1 MRCFR
6 HIFSL
11 HVVFCSCVVLV
22 ALLTCPASAER
33 RVAFVVGNGAYRHAT
48 MLPNP
53 ATDAKAIAALL
64 RNVGFDVTEGIDL
77 DRAGMTARL
86 SEFAVKTQ
94 GADAALFFYAGHGIA
109 VNGKNYLIPV
119 DADLNSEF
127 DIKFGAAID
136 IDVTLDQTM
145 ADAKVKLVFLDACR
159 DNPFADKIRSAARTR
174 SVTVLSGLAEMKS
187 SEGTLIAFATGPGQ
201 KALDGKHGEHSPFTT
216 ALLKNLAEPGMEIRH
231 ALTKVRAQVSEET
244 NKQQLPWENTNLT
257 GFFYMNQEAA
267 APATAASLGTAGIAI
282 APSGAPP
289 SATNP
294 GVPGVSASSPTAS
307 NEIELEFWRSVRSSD
322 KAEEYS
328 AYLTRFPNGNFTSIA
343 RARLAALQAAP
354 APQTAPAAQATPVA
368 KGIVDTP
375 TINTA
380 LPTRETEDQ
389 LGLDPRQRS
398 DIQRRL
404 SALGYFEGKPD
415 GNFNDNTRR
424 AIERW
429 QTARRYPRSGYFNKL
444 QHDALL
450 DERLPVIRSVDRPA
464 PPVRRQQPQQAA
476 APAPAAQAAPPP
488 AANPAG
494 AAFMGGMIGGAIG
507 SAIRIR

>member
-6 HIFSL
+6 RVLSCLYVII
-11 HVVFCSCVVLV
+11 CSWVVLV
-22 ALLTCPASAER
+22 TLLAHPASAER
-33 RVAFVVGNGAYRHAT
+33 RVAFVVGNGAYRHT
-48 MLPNP
+48 TPLPNP
-53 ATDAKAIAALL
+53 AIDAKGMAALL
-64 RNVGFDVTEGIDL
+64 RNVGFDVIEGVDL

-94 GADAALFFYAGHGIA
+94 GADVALLFYAGHGIA
-109 VNGKNYLIPV
+109 VNGKNYLLPV

-136 IDVTLDQTM
+136 IDATLDQTM

-201 KALDGKHGEHSPFTT
+201 TAIDGRQGENSPFTR
-216 ALLKNLAEPGMEIRH
+216 ALLKNLTEPGVEIRH

-257 GFFYMNQEAA
+257 GFLYLNPAPA
-267 APATAASLGTAGIAI
+267 APAATASLGAAGATA
-282 APSGAPP
+282 APSSWRPP
-289 SATNP
+289 
-294 GVPGVSASSPTAS
+294 ASSSAS

-343 RARLAALQAAP
+343 RSRLAALQAD
-354 APQTAPAAQATPVA
+354 VGA
-368 KGIVDTP
+368 KGAGDTQSVNP
-375 TINTA
+375 A
-380 LPTRETEDQ
+380 LATRETEDQ
-389 LGLDPRQRS
+389 LGLDQRKRS
-398 DIQRRL
+398 DVQRRL
-404 SALGYFEGKPD
+404 SALGYFQGNPD
-415 GNFNDNTRR
+415 GNFNDNTRG

-429 QTARRYPRSGYFNKL
+429 QAARQYPRSGYFNKL

-450 DERLPVIRSVDRPA
+450 AERLPAVRSAAPAAPRP
-464 PPVRRQQPQQAA
+464 QPQQAPASTAQKPAA
-476 APAPAAQAAPPP
+476 APAAD
-488 AANPAG
+488 PAG
-494 AAFMGGMIGGAIG
+494 AAFMGGVIGGAIG
-507 SAIRIR
+507 NAIRNR